1 MNRKVIEAL
10 VKSRTWSFVEISN
23 MKNTINTLC
32 DEIYNESKLID
43 RFELIRDVTITE
55 RFVGFSF
62 EDCIREATRMKLS
75 GDIAEAIT
83 EMLGEATISFGNEN
97 NGGNENEI
105 SERSVGGKSHK
116 KRTTDEKKNSEDKK

>member
-1 MNRKVIEAL
+1 MDRKVIEAL

>member
-1 MNRKVIEAL
+1 
-10 VKSRTWSFVEISN
+10 
-23 MKNTINTLC
+23 
-32 DEIYNESKLID
+32 
-43 RFELIRDVTITE
+43 
-55 RFVGFSF
+55 
-62 EDCIREATRMKLS
+62 MKLS

>member
-1 MNRKVIEAL
+1 MDRKVIEAL

-83 EMLGEATISFGNEN
+83 EMLGEATISFGKEN